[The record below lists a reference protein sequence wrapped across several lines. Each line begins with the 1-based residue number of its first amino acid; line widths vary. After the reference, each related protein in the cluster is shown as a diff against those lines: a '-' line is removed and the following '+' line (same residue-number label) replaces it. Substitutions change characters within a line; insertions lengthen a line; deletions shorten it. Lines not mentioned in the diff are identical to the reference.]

1 MLHFDLHYLC
11 MVEMKSSVRKI
22 ELLAPAR
29 DANVAIEAIKHGAD
43 AVYMGASKF
52 GARSAA
58 GNEIADIARVVEFAH
73 QFKAKVYV
81 TVNTILYDNE
91 LASVQKLIWQLYDIG
106 VDALIVQDMG
116 ILRLHLPPIAL
127 HASTQCDLRTT
138 DKAKFLE
145 AMGFVQLV
153 LARELTAEE
162 ISAIANETSVPLEAF
177 VHGALCVSYSGRCQ
191 MSQVFKHR
199 SANRGECAQMCRLAY
214 DLTDENGKVIVR
226 DKHLLSLRDFNQS
239 SNLERL
245 IASGVSSLKIEGR
258 LKDAS
263 YVKNVVAYY
272 RQRID
277 SVLARHSEWE
287 RASCGVSSYT
297 FTPAPAKSFNRG
309 FTHYFFDERRPQNGT
324 QMASARTPKSQGE
337 YIGRVQHASGTVLT
351 IDTAVTLA
359 NGDGISYFD
368 DKGEYAGFRVN
379 RSDGNRIFLSKPEP
393 LKVGTELYR
402 TFNKNFTDKLETNSA
417 NRQILIDMELK
428 SLPHKLVLEVSD
440 ERGNMVAHGIDAP
453 QVDDARTD
461 QTKRQ
466 VAELSKLGNTI
477 YRVKA
482 AEVLGSKFVPASLL
496 SRLRRETIELLD
508 TAQRARHE
516 RPLRGTEQTAA
527 HCFCQ
532 RLGYADNVANRLAK
546 QVYECHGAIV
556 AEPAI
561 ETWQDSEKKPGLTVM
576 HTRYCLRRELGACLM
591 DKNGKKLPAK
601 LFLKNGNVTLAVV
614 CDCARCEMKLQTV

>member
-11 MVEMKSSVRKI
+11 RVKMKSSVRKI

-58 GNEIADIARVVEFAH
+58 GNDIEDIAKVVEYAH
-73 QFKAKVYV
+73 QFEAKVYV

-91 LASVQKLIWQLYDIG
+91 LASVRKLIWRLYDIG

-116 ILRLHLPPIAL
+116 ILRLDLPPIAL
-127 HASTQCDLRTT
+127 HASTQCDLHTPE
-138 DKAKFLE
+138 KAKFLE

-153 LARELTAEE
+153 LARELTSAE
-162 ISAIANETSVPLEAF
+162 ISAIASETSVPLEAF

-191 MSQVFKHR
+191 VSQVFKHR

-214 DLTDENGKVIVR
+214 DLTDENGKGIVHG
-226 DKHLLSLRDFNQS
+226 KHLLSLRDFNQS
-239 SNLERL
+239 DNLERL

-272 RQRID
+272 RQQLD
-277 SVLARHSEWE
+277 SILARHDEWE

-297 FTPAPAKSFNRG
+297 FTPAPTKSFNRG
-309 FTHYFFDERRPQNGT
+309 FTHYFFDERKPKNGT
-324 QMASARTPKSQGE
+324 QMASTRTPKSQGE
-337 YIGRVQHASGTVLT
+337 YIGRVQRAIDTCLT
-351 IDTAVTLA
+351 IDTTITLA

-368 DKGEYAGFRVN
+368 EKGEYAGFRVN
-379 RSDGNRIFLSKPEP
+379 RSEGNRIFLSKPEP
-393 LKVGTELYR
+393 VKVGMELYR
-402 TFNKNFTDKLETNSA
+402 TYNKDFADKLEANSA
-417 NRQILIDMELK
+417 NRQIKLEMKLS
-428 SLPHKLVLEVSD
+428 SLSNKLMLEVND
-440 ERGNMVAHGIDAP
+440 ERGNMVMHSIDAP
-453 QVDDARTD
+453 QIDDARTD

-466 VAELSKLGNTI
+466 VAELGKLGNTI
-477 YRVKA
+477 YSLGA
-482 AEVLGSKFVPASLL
+482 AEVLGGKFVPASLL
-496 SRLRRETIELLD
+496 SKLRREAIELLD

-516 RPLRGTEQTAA
+516 RPKCGTEQMAA
-527 HCFCQ
+527 PCFSQ
-532 RLGYADNVANRLAK
+532 QLGYVDNVANHLAK
-546 QVYECHGAIV
+546 QVYECHGATV

-561 ETWQDSEKKPGLTVM
+561 ETWQCEEIKPGLTVM

-591 DKNGKKLPAK
+591 DKNGKKLPSK
-601 LFLKNGNVTLAVV
+601 LFLHHGNVTLAVV